1 MSIKKGDLLPD
12 ATLLCMTEEGP
23 KEVSLSDHTRGQC
36 VVLVGLPGPYTGTCT
51 EAHVPSLLRV
61 HDELKENGVNEV
73 ICFSVSD
80 PFVMKAFAEST
91 GAEEAGIVMLA
102 DSAGELT
109 TKLGLGFDAPAVG
122 FYGRAIRHS
131 MMVEDGFVKVLLF
144 EEAHGACDLT
154 AGEALVDAISE
165 FRAS

>member
-1 MSIKKGDLLPD
+1 MSIKKGDLLPE

-23 KEVSLSDHTRGQC
+23 KEVTLSDHTRGRC

-61 HDELKENGVNEV
+61 HDELKENGVNQV
-73 ICFSVSD
+73 ICFAVSD

-91 GAEEAGIVMLA
+91 GAEAAGIAMLA

-131 MMVEDGFVKVLLF
+131 MMVEDGVVKVLLF

-154 AGEALVDAISE
+154 SGEALVNAISE

>member
-109 TKLGLGFDAPAVG
+109 NKLGLGFDAPAVG

>member
-1 MSIKKGDLLPD
+1 MSIAKGDRLPD

-23 KEVSLSDHTRGQC
+23 KQVTLSDRMKGHC

-51 EAHVPSLLRV
+51 AAHVPSLLRV
-61 HDELKENGVNEV
+61 HDELKEKGVNEV
-73 ICFSVSD
+73 ICFAVSD
-80 PFVMKAFAEST
+80 PFVMQAFGEST
-91 GAEEAGIVMLA
+91 GAEAAGITMLA

-131 MMVEDGFVKVLLF
+131 MMVEDGVVQVLLF
-144 EEAHGACDLT
+144 EEAHGACELT
-154 AGEALVDAISE
+154 AGEALVDAISD

>member
-23 KEVSLSDHTRGQC
+23 KEVTLSEHTQGQC

-61 HDELKENGVNEV
+61 HDELKENGVNQV
-73 ICFSVSD
+73 ICFAVSD

-91 GAEEAGIVMLA
+91 GTEAAGIAMLA

-109 TKLGLGFDAPAVG
+109 TKLGLGF
-122 FYGRAIRHS
+122 YGRAIRHS
-131 MMVEDGFVKVLLF
+131 MMVEDGVVKVLLF

-154 AGEALVDAISE
+154 SGEALVNAISE

>member
-23 KEVSLSDHTRGQC
+23 KEVTLSDHTKGQC

-61 HDELKENGVNEV
+61 YDELKENGVNEV

-91 GAEEAGIVMLA
+91 GAEAAGIAMLA

-131 MMVEDGFVKVLLF
+131 MMVEDGVVQVLLF

-154 AGEALVDAISE
+154 AGEALVDAISD

>member
-23 KEVSLSDHTRGQC
+23 KEVTLSDHTKGQC

-61 HDELKENGVNEV
+61 YDELKENGVNEV

-91 GAEEAGIVMLA
+91 GAEAAGIEMLA
-102 DSAGELT
+102 GM
-109 TKLGLGFDAPAVG
+109 
-122 FYGRAIRHS
+122 H
-131 MMVEDGFVKVLLF
+131 MVSG
-144 EEAHGACDLT
+144 
-154 AGEALVDAISE
+154 
-165 FRAS
+165 